1 MIAAGRTCSHSAVG
15 VQASPIVLI
24 TRPEEKAR
32 DLQCE
37 LEAKGFGT
45 MIEPLLIIEP
55 LGPIAPLSPDVQAI
69 VLTSAEAVPA
79 LTDEAK
85 RLPVFAV
92 GEATGKAARAAG
104 CERVTAGDRDGAA
117 LAALI
122 AARCSPEDGAILHV
136 AGEVVREDLQE
147 ILRTR
152 GFEVVRDVVYRA
164 RPRTALSH
172 DLVKAWRRGDITA
185 VLLFSPRTAEI
196 LVRLLIEQG
205 LTSHV
210 DRTVAICVSELSATP
225 CRELDWKEIC
235 LAPQPSREAMIR
247 TLEGSIR
254 IC

>member
-1 MIAAGRTCSHSAVG
+1 MAPTI
-15 VQASPIVLI
+15 LI
-24 TRPEEKAR
+24 TRPQEKALALR
-32 DLQCE
+32 QE

-45 MIEPLLIIEP
+45 MVEPLLTIEP
-55 LGPIAPLSPDVQAI
+55 LGPIGPLSPDVQAI
-69 VLTSAEAVPA
+69 VLTSAHAVPA

-92 GEATGKAARAAG
+92 GRATSQAAREAG
-104 CERVTAGDRDGAA
+104 CKQVTAGDSDGAA

-122 AARCSPEDGAILHV
+122 AERCAPGGGAILHV
-136 AGEVVREDLQE
+136 AGEVVREELQQ
-147 ILRTR
+147 ILQSK
-152 GFEVVRDVVYRA
+152 GFDFSREVVYRA
-164 RPRTALSH
+164 RAQTALSD
-172 DLVKAWRRGDITA
+172 DLVQAWQRGNIAA

-196 LVRLLIEQG
+196 LVRLLIEQR

-210 DRTVAICVSELSATP
+210 DRTVAICVSEGAATP
-225 CRELDWKEIC
+225 CRELVWEEIC